1 MDKTIQKIPLSEFAA
16 IAEQIEEA
24 LVAHDRTSMDRLRDR
39 LESLFVDTL
48 KSASTAVAAAVRGT
62 ARQDS
67 PEVYAYVLGQLS
79 FGQAVVAQAAERR
92 ADNGFLEMLHAPKY
106 VKYVEALANDDL
118 NGKQLADLTGEAV
131 ETVSRKLKELRAA
144 GAVDFR
150 REGTSNLNFLTAAA
164 KSCSHSSESFAVFD
178 AVIKRRADE
187 LVPHMRKLQYF
198 SPDDHPDTQSA
209 TADV

>member
-1 MDKTIQKIPLSEFAA
+1 MDKIIQKIPLSEFAA

-24 LVAHDRTSMDRLRDR
+24 LVAHDRTSMDRLQSK
-39 LESLFVDTL
+39 LENLLVDTL
-48 KSASTAVAAAVRGT
+48 KSAPTAAAAAVRGS
-62 ARQDS
+62 AHQDS
-67 PEVYAYVLGQLS
+67 PEVFAYVLGQLS

-92 ADNGFLEMLHAPKY
+92 ADNGFLQMLHSAKY
-106 VKYVEALANDDL
+106 AKYVEVLAKDDL
-118 NGKQLADLTGEAV
+118 NGKQLAELTGETV

-178 AVIKRRADE
+178 AVIKRRADD
-187 LVPHMRKLQYF
+187 LVPHMRTLPYF